1 MAIKNVVT
9 TLDIGSTK
17 VCCCIANVFDDG
29 HFNLL
34 GVGYCACLGVKS
46 GVIIDMGAVE
56 KAIAKAVETAEQ
68 MANYRVKSVYVSIS
82 GKNVESKIVNMSLNM
97 GGRIVTQEDV
107 IYLLSSCNKNRADRE
122 IIHSIPILYS
132 VDSLN
137 GIKDPVGMIAN
148 QLSVNMNLVTVPKAQ
163 LHNLLVCLAR
173 CHIEPL
179 GVVASGYASGLYVMD
194 EADAAG
200 NQIVVDFGGGT
211 TAISFFYNG
220 MFCGSEVIPI
230 GGKSITADIAY
241 GLNIST
247 INAERLKTLH
257 GASFVSISDE
267 QDMIFAP
274 VIEDDDVINLQQIPK
289 SSLNQIIRPRVEE
302 ILLAVKQKIKE
313 SVFGEDFS
321 RSIIITGGGSLLTG
335 IKDSAESIF
344 HKKIKLK
351 KVYDAI
357 DGTDVQID
365 NDFSVALGMMVFSQI
380 CDDNFVTSQKTEKIG
395 IFKKALKWV
404 ENNL

>member
-1 MAIKNVVT
+1 M
-9 TLDIGSTK
+9 
-17 VCCCIANVFDDG
+17 
-29 HFNLL
+29 
-34 GVGYCACLGVKS
+34 
-46 GVIIDMGAVE
+46 
-56 KAIAKAVETAEQ
+56 
-68 MANYRVKSVYVSIS
+68 
-82 GKNVESKIVNMSLNM
+82 
-97 GGRIVTQEDV
+97 
-107 IYLLSSCNKNRADRE
+107 
-122 IIHSIPILYS
+122 
-132 VDSLN
+132 
-137 GIKDPVGMIAN
+137 
-148 QLSVNMNLVTVPKAQ
+148 
-163 LHNLLVCLAR
+163 

-194 EADAAG
+194 ESDAAG

-211 TAISFFYNG
+211 TSISFFYNG
-220 MFCGSEVIPI
+220 MFCGSEIIPL
-230 GGKSITADIAY
+230 GGKSITGDIAY

-247 INAERLKTLH
+247 VNAERLKTLH
-257 GASFVSISDE
+257 GASFVSIADE

-274 VIEDDDVINLQQIPK
+274 VIEDDEVINLQQIPK
-289 SSLNQIIRPRVEE
+289 SALNQIIRPRVEE
-302 ILLAVKQKIKE
+302 ILQAVKQKIKE

-351 KVYDAI
+351 KIHDAI

-380 CDDNFVTSQKTEKIG
+380 CEDNLVTPKKSEKIG
-395 IFKKALKWV
+395 FLKKALKWV